1 MYQFIETIKIQ
12 NRKLNN
18 INFHNRRFNSTLK
31 HFFNKNSN
39 ILLENYI
46 DLSKISSNDTYKCR
60 ILYGKF
66 GIVDI
71 SFELYKPKLIHNLK
85 IVNSDLINY
94 EFKYEDRDN
103 LTNLYNKKENCDDV
117 LIVKNGYITDTSYAN
132 VVFFKNGD
140 WFTPDTYLLNGTKRQ
155 FLLREKKISEM
166 PIHISDIYKYEFISI
181 INAML
186 SPGEIKISTKN
197 ILF

>member
-140 WFTPDTYLLNGTKRQ
+140 WFTPDTYL
-155 FLLREKKISEM
+155 
-166 PIHISDIYKYEFISI
+166 
-181 INAML
+181 
-186 SPGEIKISTKN
+186 
-197 ILF
+197 